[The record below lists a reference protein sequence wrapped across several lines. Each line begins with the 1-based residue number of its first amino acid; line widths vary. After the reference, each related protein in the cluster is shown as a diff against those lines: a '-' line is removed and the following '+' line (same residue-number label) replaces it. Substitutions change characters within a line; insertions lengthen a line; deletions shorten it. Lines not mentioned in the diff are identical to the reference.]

1 LNGATLYIEP
11 GVSLLYDQGRAITVE
26 DGGVMAKGTKE
37 SPIIFTASAKSPL
50 PGSYSSAVRFTKATK
65 VNSAFSYCV
74 VKYAETAF
82 DIHYGAP
89 EISYCLIANNSQNGV
104 FCRHDAAPKITYST
118 FLNNDGEAAIQ
129 SVGMSRPVINYNN
142 FLKNTF
148 AIQARSTIY
157 IDARYNWWGSNPPD
171 DNYILKNND
180 DSINIKP
187 WLERA
192 EEKAFKE

>member
-1 LNGATLYIEP
+1 
-11 GVSLLYDQGRAITVE
+11 
-26 DGGVMAKGTKE
+26 MA
-37 SPIIFTASAKSPL
+37 
-50 PGSYSSAVRFTKATK
+50 YSVAM
-65 VNSAFSYCV
+65 
-74 VKYAETAF
+74 
-82 DIHYGAP
+82 
-89 EISYCLIANNSQNGV
+89 
-104 FCRHDAAPKITYST
+104 KITYST